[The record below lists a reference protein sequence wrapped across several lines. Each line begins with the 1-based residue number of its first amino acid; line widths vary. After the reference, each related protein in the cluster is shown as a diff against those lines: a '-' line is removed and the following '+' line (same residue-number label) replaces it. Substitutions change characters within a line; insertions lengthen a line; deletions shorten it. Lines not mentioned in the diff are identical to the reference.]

1 MLTIIAICFCSLLR
15 PIPMQHQAEPRFR
28 ILALYENGGH
38 HVQYSAAAKIWLS
51 QLAKDSNFAI
61 DYIQKPDVLDDQYL
75 EKYQL
80 FMQLDYPPYGWGN
93 KAEVAFRKWIENGK
107 GGWIGF
113 HHASLLG
120 EFDGYP
126 MWEWFSRFMGGIRWE
141 NYIPGFA
148 KATVNVEDRMH
159 AAMQNVPSSFVIDKD
174 EWYVYNRSPRNQVH
188 VICSVDESSYKPRSG
203 VKMGDHPVIWSNEK
217 VKARN
222 IYIFMGHSPDLF
234 KNEAYTTIFRNSI
247 FWAAG
252 RGEDPSP

>member
-1 MLTIIAICFCSLLR
+1 MNKKQFLAIPILTIMAICFCSLLR
-15 PIPMQHQAEPRFR
+15 PIPTRHIGEPRFR

-38 HVQYSAAAKIWLS
+38 HVQYSAAARIWLD

-93 KAEVAFRKWIENGK
+93 KAEVAFRNWVENGK

-126 MWEWFSRFMGGIRWE
+126 MWAWFSRFMGGIRWE

-148 KATVNVEDRMH
+148 SATVNVEDRKH
-159 AAMQNVPSSFVIDKD
+159 PAMNNV
-174 EWYVYNRSPRNQVH
+174 
-188 VICSVDESSYKPRSG
+188 
-203 VKMGDHPVIWSNEK
+203 
-217 VKARN
+217 A
-222 IYIFMGHSPDLF
+222 
-234 KNEAYTTIFRNSI
+234 
-247 FWAAG
+247 
-252 RGEDPSP
+252 